1 VTTGERHVFDDI
13 QAISDVTIAEMLDPE
28 KNTKGGLIL
37 PDTVAKSPIWWK
49 VISVGPKVTDVK
61 VGQRILFSAN
71 VPRIEHEGRT
81 IISLKPDHIIGT
93 LPPPKEAVV
102 ERVFD
107 PTRY

>member
-1 VTTGERHVFDDI
+1 
-13 QAISDVTIAEMLDPE
+13 
-28 KNTKGGLIL
+28 
-37 PDTVAKSPIWWK
+37 
-49 VISVGPKVTDVK
+49 
-61 VGQRILFSAN
+61 